1 MRCYC
6 CNKILSS
13 QEATRRFKESGE
25 FSDMCN
31 ECLNHISDDVE
42 VTEGFTGE
50 DDLDETLW
58 DERDE

>member
-13 QEATRRFKESGE
+13 QEATRRFQESQS
-25 FSDMCN
+25 FVDMCN
-31 ECLNHISDDVE
+31 ECLNTISDEVDV
-42 VTEGFTGE
+42 TDGYSGE
-50 DDLDETLW
+50 DDLW

>member
-13 QEATRRFKESGE
+13 QEATRRFQESQE
-25 FSDMCN
+25 FADMCN
-31 ECLNHISDDVE
+31 ECLSTIEVDV
-42 VTEGFTGE
+42 TDGFSGE
-50 DDLDETLW
+50 EDNLW